1 MGLINYIKS
10 LTPKVKVILSCAA
23 VLLIAAIV
31 CIAVFARKGYVAKT
45 MRLLRFE
52 GTVSIEDG
60 MGGSKPVTNNIRF
73 QSGNALNTGADGI
86 ASVGLD
92 DTKIITLQNDSRAE
106 FQKKGKRLELKLT
119 KGAVFFNVT
128 EKLKADET
136 FEIKTSTM
144 TAGIRG
150 TSGMIYFDTADG
162 GRESLVV
169 TDGVVEISAT
179 NPVTGET
186 KTARVE
192 GGNKIKVYLFN
203 DRTEDSVEF
212 ELDAVT
218 EDNLDSFALQNIA
231 DNDELMDRVAAY
243 TGWDK
248 EKLKKAIK
256 DLDTENTQDPS
267 ETPTPVPTE
276 ETTEDESAPTP
287 APVTSPTFT
296 PTPSPEP
303 TITPVPT
310 PTNKPASAPKATNTP
325 TSTPTPTPTVNP
337 EPTVPSGYQK
347 LAVGWGEKFEGRTI
361 YMCSDSNSNYLGY
374 FDGSWVKLIFERG
387 PIANDGGS
395 HTDYYKFESNGE
407 IYYSVHYKAQQHFAT
422 HTPTSTVTSTP
433 TNTPTSTPTNTPTST
448 PTCTPTDI
456 PGPAI
461 PDGYYR
467 DMERWGIVQN
477 GRTIY
482 IMSPIP
488 DPDAVMVRRTFY
500 GYVDG
505 AWQRLLYS
513 TDNGMTYLKITEG
526 SQAGQAYY
534 IFPD

>member
-23 VLLIAAIV
+23 VILIAAIV

-60 MGGSKPVTNNIRF
+60 KGGSKPVTNNIRF

-169 TDGVVEISAT
+169 TDGVVEVSAT

-192 GGNKIKVYLFN
+192 GGNKIKVYLFS

-212 ELDAVT
+212 ELDPVT
-218 EDNLDSFALQNIA
+218 EDNLDAFALQNIA

-248 EKLKKAIK
+248 DKLKTAIK
-256 DLDTENTQDPS
+256 DLEAENTQDPS

-276 ETTEDESAPTP
+276 ETTEDESTPTP
-287 APVTSPTFT
+287 APVTSPTDT

-303 TITPVPT
+303 TLTPVPT
-310 PTNKPASAPKATNTP
+310 PTNRATSTPKPTNTP
-325 TSTPTPTPTVNP
+325 TSTSTPTPTPTVNP
-337 EPTVPSGYQK
+337 EPTIPSGYQK

-387 PIANDGGS
+387 PVANDGGS
-395 HTDYYKFESNGE
+395 HTDYYNFESNGE
-407 IYYSVHYKAQQHFAT
+407 IYYAVHYKAPQHFAT

-433 TNTPTSTPTNTPTST
+433 TNTPTSTPTSTPSPTPTNVPSQDYMPEGFKAT
-448 PTCTPTDI
+448 SQWGYEYNGVKTYVCTDGSRYLGYENNRWIELTREYRD
-456 PGPAI
+456 PGGWPKYY
-461 PDGYYR
+461 YYR
-467 DMERWGIVQN
+467 SDGS
-477 GRTIY
+477 IY
-482 IMSPIP
+482 RIS
-488 DPDAVMVRRTFY
+488 DY
-500 GYVDG
+500 
-505 AWQRLLYS
+505 
-513 TDNGMTYLKITEG
+513 
-526 SQAGQAYY
+526 
-534 IFPD
+534 